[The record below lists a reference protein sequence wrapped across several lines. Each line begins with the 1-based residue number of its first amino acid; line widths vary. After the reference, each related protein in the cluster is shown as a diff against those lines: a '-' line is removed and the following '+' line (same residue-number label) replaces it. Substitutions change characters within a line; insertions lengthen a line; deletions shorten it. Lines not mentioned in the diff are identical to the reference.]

1 MFQVWAPE
9 AKQVRVE
16 VEGRG
21 HPMTRRADG
30 WWIAQPGDIRA
41 GVDYTFRIDEDSPLP
56 DPRSAWQP
64 HGVHGASR
72 VLDHA
77 EFRWSDQGFQAPP
90 LSSAVIYELHVGTFT
105 SEGTFAAAIDKLDHL
120 VDLGITHVELMPVAA
135 WDGPRGWGYDGVAL
149 FAPHQAYG
157 GPTGLKQLV
166 DACHRRGLAVI
177 LDVVYNHLGPSGNY
191 LPRFGPY
198 FTERHHTAWGWAVNF
213 DTAGSDEVRRFVI
226 DNAIMWLRDYHIDGL
241 RLDAIHAIID
251 TSACHILEELA
262 IRVESLQAE
271 LGRHLVLIAESDLND
286 PRLIR
291 SREIGGYGLDAHWSD
306 DFHHALHAVLTGE
319 RAGYYQDFGKL
330 EQLAAVLKSPYL
342 LAGGYSEYRRRRHG
356 RSPAGLPGHRF
367 VACLQNHDQVGNRA
381 RGERISH
388 LAGIER
394 AKIGAAILLT
404 APYVPLVFQ
413 GEEWAASSPF
423 QYFTSFE
430 DQELGRAVREGR
442 RREFARFGWKPQDVP
457 DPQDPATFQRSRL
470 HWEEREHQPHRGML
484 RWYQELIRLRHRLP
498 CLSDGRL
505 DRVEVACDARQQWLR
520 LERGPVTLACNLS
533 QTNQHVP
540 LEAGRPMRVLLS
552 SPQGLATH
560 EGGLNLPGESVAV
573 LGGVEG
579 PMP

>member
-41 GVDYTFRIDEDSPLP
+41 GVDYAFRIDEDSPLP

-105 SEGTFAAAIDKLDHL
+105 PEGTFAAAIDKLDHL

-226 DNAIMWLRDYHIDGL
+226 DNAVMWLRDYHIDGL

-262 IRVESLQAE
+262 IRVEALQAE

-381 RGERISH
+381 SGERISH

-470 HWEEREHQPHRGML
+470 RWEERDHQPHRGML

-560 EGGLNLPGESVAV
+560 ELGINLPEESVAV
-573 LGGVEG
+573 LGAVEG